1 MRAALCNRRISGSG
15 ADPVG
20 DRPDVAGRYSSDS
33 GLAERLIAILEAS
46 GIARHEITEANLH
59 SVDQMHLRGRVAA
72 EEFLDALDIHAGDKV
87 LDVGCGLGGPSRM
100 AAASY
105 RADVSGIDLTADF
118 CDAARQ
124 LNALVGL
131 ERIRIEQ
138 GDALAMPFA
147 DDSFDVIF
155 TLHVAMNIA
164 DKPALYREIARVLK
178 PGGRFGLYDI
188 VAGSGEPVHLPVPW
202 ATLPDHSHLV
212 PAEEVEAAVHA
223 AGFVTERFEDQS
235 TLVEA
240 YLDAQREARQMR
252 AEKGE
257 PEPLSGA
264 PVIMGEAFA
273 RKQKHIYRNLKEGR
287 IAVHLGIFRLQEK

>member
-1 MRAALCNRRISGSG
+1 MTAASSNRRIPGSG
-15 ADPVG
+15 GDRVG
-20 DRPDVAGRYSSDS
+20 DLPDVTTHYSSDG
-33 GLAERLIAILEAS
+33 GLADRLIAILEKS
-46 GIARHEITEANLH
+46 GIARDAITEADLH

-72 EEFLDALDIHAGDKV
+72 EEFLDALDIRPGHKV

-100 AAASY
+100 AAVRYGAE
-105 RADVSGIDLTADF
+105 VSGIDLTADF
-118 CDAARQ
+118 CEAARQ

-131 ERIRIEQ
+131 DAIRIEQ

-147 DDSFDVIF
+147 DDSFDRIF

-164 DKPALYREIARVLK
+164 DKHALYREIARVLK

-202 ATLPDHSHLV
+202 ATLPEHSHLI

-223 AGFVTERFEDQS
+223 AGFVTERFEDKS
-235 TLVEA
+235 ALVEA
-240 YLDAQREARQMR
+240 HLDAQRAARKAR

-257 PEPLSGA
+257 PEPPTGA

-287 IAVHLGIFRLQEK
+287 IAVRLGIFRLKAD